1 MIAFTGHG
9 IDRADHIRSD
19 SAKLAE
25 LRGGG
30 AGLVLQLDGLSPVYG
45 EDNTLQFAPLEADS
59 DAELVFLG
67 LRGEVPLYVAVPS
80 VGDTRPAYEQRAQW
94 ALLGLLPPAELA
106 LYGGARSLA
115 DWHARHRFCAK
126 CGALTVLAKGGWQR
140 DCPACNAQH
149 FPRTDPVAIM
159 LVEHDGDLLL
169 GRSARFPARSYSALA
184 GFVEPGESV
193 EEAVAREVFEEAG
206 VRAHSVR
213 YVASQPWPFPSQLML
228 GCHAL
233 ADARELV
240 IDYTELEDARWFT
253 RAEVADALA
262 NGPDAASFLAPPRYA
277 IAHSLLEW
285 WMEKTP

>member
-45 EDNTLQFAPLEADS
+45 EDHTLQFAPLESDS
-59 DAELVFLG
+59 GGELVFLG

-80 VGDTRPAYEQRAQW
+80 AGDTRPAYEQRAQW

-169 GRSARFPARSYSALA
+169 GRSARFPARSTRRWRGSWSRAKA
-184 GFVEPGESV
+184 SRKRWR
-193 EEAVAREVFEEAG
+193 ARCSRR
-206 VRAHSVR
+206 RAYARIRCAMSP
-213 YVASQPWPFPSQLML
+213 ASRGRF
-228 GCHAL
+228 
-233 ADARELV
+233 R
-240 IDYTELEDARWFT
+240 R
-253 RAEVADALA
+253 
-262 NGPDAASFLAPPRYA
+262 N
-277 IAHSLLEW
+277 
-285 WMEKTP
+285 